1 MAEPSSPKNDVPIM
15 QLVMIAA
22 GTIIVLATLA
32 AWLYAAK
39 NGIESSPLWAF
50 SIPIAGALLIG
61 HQLSRVGE
69 NAKQA
74 AVQTNG
80 NMEARMKAAAAQA
93 LAERDAA
100 RTRQAQGDIS
110 SDVVM
115 STPHGNLP

>member
-1 MAEPSSPKNDVPIM
+1 MAEPSSPKSDFPIM

-110 SDVVM
+110 EDVNMQGV
-115 STPHGNLP
+115 SS